1 MGMHAVIHCLG
12 EDDIVVWLEGQPAMV
27 RRTRNRRNET
37 ALSDISGA
45 SNVSLHLN
53 RDVRVQVE

>member
-12 EDDIVVWLEGQPAMV
+12 ENNIVVWLEGQPGMV
-27 RRTRNRRNET
+27 RRARNRRNET

-45 SNVSLHLN
+45 SNVDLHSN
-53 RDVRVQVE
+53 IDVRVQVE